1 MGVAKNLE
9 TTKARAAERPILH
22 PLPSVDVDWAAV
34 VVVVTSYGGQDKRV
48 EAIGEV
54 RGGVGG
60 NLSPACAIYF
70 IGREDDDD
78 GGKTKNREWVVP
90 DVRRRP

>member
-1 MGVAKNLE
+1 M
-9 TTKARAAERPILH
+9 H
-22 PLPSVDVDWAAV
+22 PLPSVDVDWAVVV

-78 GGKTKNREWVVP
+78 GGKTKDRKWVVP

>member
-22 PLPSVDVDWAAV
+22 PLPSVDVDWAVVVV

-60 NLSPACAIYF
+60 TFRLPAPFILSVARMTMMAVKQKIESGSCLP
-70 IGREDDDD
+70 
-78 GGKTKNREWVVP
+78 
-90 DVRRRP
+90 

>member
-1 MGVAKNLE
+1 M
-9 TTKARAAERPILH
+9 H
-22 PLPSVDVDWAAV
+22 PLPSVDVDWAVVVVVV

-60 NLSPACAIYF
+60 TFRLPAPFILSVARMTMMAVKQKIESGSCL
-70 IGREDDDD
+70 
-78 GGKTKNREWVVP
+78 T
-90 DVRRRP
+90 

>member
-34 VVVVTSYGGQDKRV
+34 VVVVVVTSYGGQDKRV

-60 NLSPACAIYF
+60 NLSPCLRHLFYRSR
-70 IGREDDDD
+70 G
-78 GGKTKNREWVVP
+78 
-90 DVRRRP
+90 

>member
-22 PLPSVDVDWAAV
+22 PLPSVDVDWAVVVVVV

-60 NLSPACAIYF
+60 SFCLPAPFILSVARMTMMAVKQKIESGSCL
-70 IGREDDDD
+70 
-78 GGKTKNREWVVP
+78 T
-90 DVRRRP
+90 